1 MKIRGNIVVMS
12 IHSKD
17 NEAIGH
23 ITQDSAGLYQYH
35 ILSDHPTIRSELK
48 YAGLGIAETF
58 LRRDMV
64 HYGYSV
70 CS

>member
-1 MKIRGNIVVMS
+1 MKIKGDTVVMS
-12 IHSKD
+12 VHSRD

-23 ITQDSAGLYQYH
+23 ITVDSSGLYRYH

-48 YAGLGIAETF
+48 YVGLGIAETF